1 MRIGLVTTSYPTS
14 PGDPSGSF
22 VEGFARALAARG
34 HRLDVLAPEPK
45 GATSPRSHE
54 GVRLHHVPYVRP
66 RTWAETFYGDGVPD
80 NVRRTPRA
88 WPGLVTGPVA
98 LGLALGAQVGRFDA
112 LVSHWGLPCGLLAST
127 LAEGR
132 PHLAV
137 LHSADVHL
145 IERLPGGPIL
155 ARGIVRGASALWFVS
170 DAHRRRFEAVL
181 GSTPDRPVHVGPMG
195 FTKAAEHDRRLAREA
210 LGIDGFVVASVG
222 RLVPVKGLDVAIHA
236 VASVEGARL
245 VIAGDGPDRG
255 ELEAR
260 ARGTRT
266 RFLGRVGPEER
277 DRLLAAADAFVLPS
291 RVLASGRS
299 EGLPVALLEA
309 MAAGL
314 PVVASDVGGIAE
326 LVRDG
331 HDGLLVPPDRPDRL
345 AAALGRLARDES
357 LRRTLGRSARDRA
370 SPFAWPALADRAE
383 WLLTVGRQGRTRRV
397 PRGGE

>member
-14 PGDPSGSF
+14 HGDPSGSF

-45 GATSPRSHE
+45 AVVSPRAE
-54 GVRLHHVPYVRP
+54 RGVRLHHVPYVRP
-66 RTWAETFYGDGVPD
+66 RAWAETFYGDGVPD

-88 WPGLVTGPVA
+88 WPGLLTGPLA
-98 LGLALGAQVGRFDA
+98 LGLALGARRGRFDA

-145 IERLPGGPIL
+145 IERLPVGPAL
-155 ARGIVRGASALWFVS
+155 ARGIVAGASALWFVS
-170 DAHRRRFEAVL
+170 DAHRRRFEDVL
-181 GSTPDRPVHVGPMG
+181 GSPPDRPVHVGPMG
-195 FTKAAEHDRRLAREA
+195 FTRAAEHDRRLAREA
-210 LGIDGFVVASVG
+210 LGVDGFVVASVG
-222 RLVPVKGLDVAIHA
+222 RLVPVKGIDVAVDA
-236 VASVEGARL
+236 VATVGAATL
-245 VIAGDGPDRG
+245 VVAGDGPSRG
-255 ELEAR
+255 PLEAR

-314 PVVASDVGGIAE
+314 PIVASEVGGVGE
-326 LVRDG
+326 LVRHG
-331 HDGLLVPPDRPDRL
+331 VDGLLVPPDRPDRL
-345 AAALGRLARDES
+345 ADALSRLASDEG
-357 LRRTLGRSARDRA
+357 LRTSLGRSARERA
-370 SPFAWPALADRAE
+370 APFAWPALAQRAE
-383 WLLTVGRQGRTRRV
+383 SLLDGGAQGRTRRV
-397 PRGGE
+397 PRGGV